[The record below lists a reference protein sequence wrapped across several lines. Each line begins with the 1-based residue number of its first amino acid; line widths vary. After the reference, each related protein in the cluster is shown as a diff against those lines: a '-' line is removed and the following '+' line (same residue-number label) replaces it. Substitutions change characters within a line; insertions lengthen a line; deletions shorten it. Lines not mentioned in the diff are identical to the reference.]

1 MRIPTHHTFI
11 MSMITALALPFYAH
25 AAVINLEHPASVDLR
40 EQFTVDALLDTEG
53 ATINGIESSIR
64 YSIDTLRLVRV
75 EDGESIVSLWIESPQ
90 IGQGSSSFSGIIP
103 NGFAGFID
111 PFDPSVRKPGKL
123 VRFVF
128 ESIAPGT
135 ARIISSGSVAA
146 GDGDGTITAI
156 TSSESTLMVSSVA
169 SNKTYIV
176 TDTIAPVLQAQ
187 RVKEPDLYNGDATLV
202 FSATDAQSGVW
213 YVEVREQN
221 GEWKRITSPYRLEDQ
236 SDSATLEV
244 RAVDYAGNKTIVTI
258 GTPINKVSAAIV
270 IVVLLLGIFPAMVWL
285 YKRYAYK
292 T

>member
-1 MRIPTHHTFI
+1 MI
-11 MSMITALALPFYAH
+11 MIVALPLYAH
-25 AAVINLEHPASVDLR
+25 AAVINLEHPTSVDLR

-90 IGQGSSSFSGIIP
+90 MGQGTTSFSGIIP

-123 VRFVF
+123 VRLVF

-146 GDGDGTITAI
+146 GDGDGTITPI
-156 TSSESTLMVSSVA
+156 TSSESTLTVSSVA
-169 SNKTYIV
+169 SNKTYTI

-187 RVKEPDLYNGDATLV
+187 RVHEPDLYNGDAVLV

-221 GEWKRITSPYRLEDQ
+221 GEWKRISSPYRLEDQ

-244 RAVDYAGNKTIVTI
+244 RAVDYAGNTTIVRVGTQATSRSVTI
-258 GTPINKVSAAIV
+258 AIIALLIFAFPIM
-270 IVVLLLGIFPAMVWL
+270 VLL

>member
-1 MRIPTHHTFI
+1 
-11 MSMITALALPFYAH
+11 MIIALALPLYAH
-25 AAVINLEHPASVDLR
+25 AAVINLEHPTSVDLR

-90 IGQGSSSFSGIIP
+90 MGQGTTSFSGIIP

-123 VRFVF
+123 VRLVF

-146 GDGDGTITAI
+146 GDGDGTITPI
-156 TSSESTLMVSSVA
+156 TSSESTLTVSSVA
-169 SNKTYIV
+169 SNKTYTI

-187 RVKEPDLYNGDATLV
+187 RVHEPDLYNGDAVLV

-221 GEWKRITSPYRLEDQ
+221 GEWKRISSPYRLEDQ

-244 RAVDYAGNKTIVTI
+244 RAVDYAGNTTIVRVGTQATSRSVTI
-258 GTPINKVSAAIV
+258 AIIALLIFAFPIM
-270 IVVLLLGIFPAMVWL
+270 VLL

>member
-11 MSMITALALPFYAH
+11 MSMIIALALPFYAH

-64 YSIDTLRLVRV
+64 YSTDTLRLVRV

-90 IGQGSSSFSGIIP
+90 MGQGTTSFSGIIP

-123 VRFVF
+123 VRLVF

-146 GDGDGTITAI
+146 GDGDGTITSI
-156 TSSESTLMVSSVA
+156 TSSESTLAVSSVA
-169 SNKTYIV
+169 SNKTYTI

-187 RVKEPDLYNGDATLV
+187 RVHEPDLYNGDAVLV

-221 GEWKRITSPYRLEDQ
+221 GEWKRISSPYRLEDQ

-244 RAVDYAGNKTIVTI
+244 RAVDYAGNTTIVRVGTQATSRSVTI
-258 GTPINKVSAAIV
+258 AIIALLIFAFPIM
-270 IVVLLLGIFPAMVWL
+270 VLL

>member
-11 MSMITALALPFYAH
+11 MSMIIALALPLYAH

-64 YSIDTLRLVRV
+64 YSTDTLRLVRV

-90 IGQGSSSFSGIIP
+90 MGQGTTSFSGIIP

-123 VRFVF
+123 VRLVF

-146 GDGDGTITAI
+146 GDGDGTITPI

-169 SNKTYIV
+169 SNKTYTV

-187 RVKEPDLYNGDATLV
+187 RVHEPDLYNGDAVLV

-221 GEWKRITSPYRLEDQ
+221 GEWKRISSPYRLEDQ

-244 RAVDYAGNKTIVTI
+244 RAVDYAGNTTIVRVGTQATSRSVTI
-258 GTPINKVSAAIV
+258 AIIALLIFAFPIM
-270 IVVLLLGIFPAMVWL
+270 VLL

>member
-1 MRIPTHHTFI
+1 MRK
-11 MSMITALALPFYAH
+11 S
-25 AAVINLEHPASVDLR
+25 
-40 EQFTVDALLDTEG
+40 
-53 ATINGIESSIR
+53 
-64 YSIDTLRLVRV
+64 
-75 EDGESIVSLWIESPQ
+75 
-90 IGQGSSSFSGIIP
+90 
-103 NGFAGFID
+103 
-111 PFDPSVRKPGKL
+111 GKL
-123 VRFVF
+123 VRLVF

-135 ARIISSGSVAA
+135 ARIVSSGSVAA
-146 GDGDGTITAI
+146 GDGDGTITPI
-156 TSSESTLMVSSVA
+156 TSSESTLTVSSVA
-169 SNKTYIV
+169 SNKTYTV

-187 RVKEPDLYNGDATLV
+187 RVHESDLYNGDAVLV

-221 GEWKRITSPYRLEDQ
+221 GEWKRISSPYRLEDQ

-258 GTPINKVSAAIV
+258 GTPINRVSVAIV